1 LRHKDIRSKLEQEI
15 CDLKNGL
22 YKLSQNSKE
31 DLLKANNQIL
41 YLKDEHNLKSHEEN
55 SSSSELRKFIDIQKN
70 EIEFLK
76 AQNLGLC
83 EDRSKLETEFNN
95 FKKDITNN
103 FDQSKVYNKDILNE
117 KTRTI
122 DIIQKDLHA
131 CQNELS

>member
-1 LRHKDIRSKLEQEI
+1 LDI
-15 CDLKNGL
+15 

-31 DLLKANNQIL
+31 DLLKAHNQIL
-41 YLKDEHNLKSHEEN
+41 YLKDEHNLKSHEDS

-76 AQNLGLC
+76 AQNMGLC
-83 EDRSKLETEFNN
+83 EDRSKLEAEFNN
-95 FKKDITNN
+95 FKTDITNN

-122 DIIQKDLHA
+122 DIIQKDLYA